1 MRRSHLKGMP
11 QLRRAARMRDS
22 LSFTAESAS
31 PTMVKRGKP
40 GAESAST
47 RTRWASTPKTAA
59 VIEVASMGLSS
70 RDGGRE
76 PPLARA
82 YNGRGAREVRQSCGV
97 PVWIVRTSP
106 AAIRVP
112 RRPFE
117 AWMSR
122 TVVPCWA
129 AIEASVSPGWMR

>member
-47 RTRWASTPKTAA
+47 RTRWASTPRTAA
-59 VIEVASMGLSS
+59 VIDVASMALSS

-76 PPLARA
+76 PSTAGA
-82 YNGRGAREVRQSCGV
+82 YTPGGAREVRASGQSWGV
-97 PVWIVRTSP
+97 PV
-106 AAIRVP
+106 
-112 RRPFE
+112 
-117 AWMSR
+117 
-122 TVVPCWA
+122 
-129 AIEASVSPGWMR
+129 